1 MSYRAAAIDR
11 EYRLKQY
18 YQNKKKQSAEEYIKR
33 AREKGLTYWSAVDF
47 LKHHKTMH
55 SII

>member
-1 MSYRAAAIDR
+1 MSKKWT
-11 EYRLKQY
+11 KQ
-18 YQNKKKQSAEEYIKR
+18 KAEEYIRKSK
-33 AREKGLTYWSAVDF
+33 EKGLTYWSAVDF